1 MIVRD
6 RDLSKSLKIDID
18 FYLLYGQNTGLI
30 EETINNILKPNF
42 PKNIFNYDENEI
54 ISNINDFE
62 ESVLSKSFF
71 DDEKLIIINRGSDK
85 ILEVIK
91 TLMLKSIT
99 GTKIIIK
106 TNNLEKKSK
115 LRNFFERNEKVI
127 CVPFYE
133 DNYQSLMTISQNF
146 FKEEKIKISSQSI
159 NCIIERSKGNRIN
172 LRNEMNKIVNFC
184 QRKKTIEMD
193 EVLKLTNLA
202 DNYNFSE
209 LADQCLA
216 KNKKQALNILNE
228 NNQSQEDNI
237 ILIKTFLYKL
247 KRLHKLQTELDN
259 KKNLDLV
266 LSSFKPPIFW
276 KEKEIVKK
284 QLKTLSLKQIETM
297 TKKINILELLIK
309 KYSQVS
315 NQIVNNFIYENLY

>member
-71 DDEKLIIINRGSDK
+71 DDEKLIIINRGSVK

-133 DNYQSLMTISQNF
+133 
-146 FKEEKIKISSQSI
+146 
-159 NCIIERSKGNRIN
+159 
-172 LRNEMNKIVNFC
+172 
-184 QRKKTIEMD
+184 
-193 EVLKLTNLA
+193 
-202 DNYNFSE
+202 
-209 LADQCLA
+209 
-216 KNKKQALNILNE
+216 
-228 NNQSQEDNI
+228 
-237 ILIKTFLYKL
+237 
-247 KRLHKLQTELDN
+247 
-259 KKNLDLV
+259 
-266 LSSFKPPIFW
+266 
-276 KEKEIVKK
+276 KEI
-284 QLKTLSLKQIETM
+284 E
-297 TKKINILELLIK
+297 
-309 KYSQVS
+309 
-315 NQIVNNFIYENLY
+315 